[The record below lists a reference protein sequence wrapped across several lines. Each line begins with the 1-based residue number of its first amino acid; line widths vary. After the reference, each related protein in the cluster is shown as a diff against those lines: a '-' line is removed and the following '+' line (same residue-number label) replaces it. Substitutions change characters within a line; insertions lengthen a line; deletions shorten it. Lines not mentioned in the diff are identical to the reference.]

1 MRCPYCNSEDT
12 QVKDSRPAEDGTA
25 IRRRRVCPDCGGR
38 FTTFERVQLRDLQVI
53 KKTGRKVPFD
63 RDKLM
68 RSFEI
73 ALRKRPVERER
84 VERAVS
90 GIVRRLESSGETDV
104 HSDKIGLM
112 VIEALKAID
121 DVAFVRYA
129 SVYRDFQRP
138 EGFRERYQRVERPD
152 QWRRRPGGLTVMAVS
167 AFDRRMMA
175 AAIRYTL
182 AQSRA
187 HRVRT
192 RRSRPSWSGMTAM
205 VPVIVGRGITAIG
218 GSPHAETEAIA
229 EAGER
234 ARGATAYVTLEPCAH
249 HGSTPPCA
257 EALVRAGSQARRIG
271 DHGSRW
277 PRLGPR
283 LQDPGRGRYRG

>member
-129 SVYRDFQRP
+129 SVYRDFSDPKDFENVINELSAQIN
-138 EGFRERYQRVERPD
+138 
-152 QWRRRPGGLTVMAVS
+152 GG
-167 AFDRRMMA
+167 
-175 AAIRYTL
+175 
-182 AQSRA
+182 
-187 HRVRT
+187 
-192 RRSRPSWSGMTAM
+192 
-205 VPVIVGRGITAIG
+205 G
-218 GSPHAETEAIA
+218 GQE
-229 EAGER
+229 
-234 ARGATAYVTLEPCAH
+234 
-249 HGSTPPCA
+249 
-257 EALVRAGSQARRIG
+257 
-271 DHGSRW
+271 D
-277 PRLGPR
+277 
-283 LQDPGRGRYRG
+283 